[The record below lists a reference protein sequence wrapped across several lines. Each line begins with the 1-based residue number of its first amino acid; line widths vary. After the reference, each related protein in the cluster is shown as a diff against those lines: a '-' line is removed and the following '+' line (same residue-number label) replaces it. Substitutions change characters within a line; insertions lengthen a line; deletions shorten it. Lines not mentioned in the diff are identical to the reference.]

1 MRYST
6 IKRNVNDTFD
16 STMDFFSMNIF
27 GNYWEGEDFIHDFGK
42 YLDNTKFPCDK
53 ITLNPFSGYS
63 NEFEIGFKY
72 NNNKVCWFNFSIN
85 RETKIITI
93 KNCTFE
99 DKTIEKMFKYNI
111 TDYFKQYNNI
121 IFQKQLDNCNIKTT
135 FNVTIVV
142 DDYNDYKPNGKQQT
156 LEGTLQDIFEQYTTH
171 NDRLKYCNGDFW
183 RFNNKDIAT
192 LYTIFIQTYDG
203 NYFLDNAVKR
213 GVTID

>member
-1 MRYST
+1 MKYST
-6 IKRNVNDTFD
+6 IKRNVNDSFD

-27 GNYWEGEDFIHDFGK
+27 GNYWEGNDFIHNFGK

-72 NNNKVCWFNFSIN
+72 NNNKVCWFKFSIN

-121 IFQKQLDNCNIKTT
+121 IFKKQLDNCNIKTT

-171 NDRLKYCNGDFW
+171 NDRLKYCNGKYW
-183 RFNNKDIAT
+183 RFNNKNIET

>member
-1 MRYST
+1 MKYST

-16 STMDFFSMNIF
+16 STMDFFSMSIF
-27 GNYWEGEDFIHDFGK
+27 GNYWEGNDFIHNFGK

-72 NNNKVCWFNFSIN
+72 NNNRVCWFKFSIN

-183 RFNNKDIAT
+183 RFNKKDIAT